1 MRQRLAKVAVAVIAT
16 GSLAACGGG
25 GAKGA
30 PEASGGGKKP
40 SAHASESAPAP
51 SLKLKVPATYDT
63 SHGWQLSGRQVGTY
77 ALLPKAG
84 AVAVM
89 TGTKSGY
96 RVTVR
101 DAVTGEVRWTGK
113 TFKNLAEG
121 EAPGIFVSTVG
132 GKEYLVTWSRGEKG
146 GDAIAKAKLVYAVDV
161 YSADGSGD
169 AVAPARH
176 IEAPA
181 SDYGNGRITDGGE
194 RLLIPETDK
203 HIGALDVTTGNI
215 TTYDTGSVKAPDH
228 CSSCSYGNEIVAL
241 TQHDPVVSNE
251 GAGSFGVPGSW
262 DSSRIAP
269 AQADPATGA
278 VWPSTGG
285 HLIARWG
292 QKSGGDH
299 NVWAVL
305 DSKTGQVQASVMCA
319 KPFIGPAGDPDSALS
334 PKGRYLVSEHLA
346 FDLKSKKGYCFEES
360 DSRKPLTFDAV
371 TDDGIAYGTSLTKGS
386 LTGTKAAVQL
396 SLATGAPKAL
406 PDNSS
411 VPIADFAGVGIFSHA
426 EGNVPYLIVYRH
438 KG

>member
-1 MRQRLAKVAVAVIAT
+1 MRKGLAKAAVAVIAI

-25 GAKGA
+25 GSKGA
-30 PEASGGGKKP
+30 PETSGGGKKP
-40 SAHASESAPAP
+40 SGHDSAPAP

-77 ALLPKAG
+77 AVLPKAG

-101 DAVTGEVRWTGK
+101 DAATGEIRWTGK
-113 TFKNLAEG
+113 SFKDLAEG

-132 GKEYLVTWSRGEKG
+132 DKEYLVTWSRGEKG
-146 GDAIAKAKLVYAVDV
+146 EDAVTKAKLVYAVDV
-161 YSADGSGD
+161 YSADGSGGG
-169 AVAPARH
+169 VAPARH
-176 IEAPA
+176 IELPA
-181 SDYGNGRITDGGE
+181 SDFGKGRIIDGGE

-203 HIGALDVTTGNI
+203 RIAALDVTTGKI
-215 TTYDTGSVKAPDH
+215 TPYDTDSVKAPDH

-241 TQHDPVVSNE
+241 TAQDPVVSNE

-269 AQADPATGA
+269 AEADPATGA

-285 HLIARWG
+285 NLIARWE
-292 QKSGGDH
+292 QKKGGDH

-305 DSKTGQVQASVMCA
+305 DSKTGQVRASVLCA
-319 KPFIGPAGDPDSALS
+319 KPLIGPGSDPDSALS

-346 FDLKSKKGYCFEES
+346 FDLESKKGYCFEET
-360 DSRKPLTFDAV
+360 DSSKPLTFDAV
-371 TDDGIAYGTSLTKGS
+371 TDDGIAYGNSLTKGS
-386 LTGTKAAVQL
+386 LTGTKAPVQL

-406 PDNSS
+406 PDNSD
-411 VPIADFAGVGIFSHA
+411 VPIADFAGVGIFNHA